1 MNGAPIFSIRA
12 RVIAGAGNA
21 TVFSADFRTLKF
33 HSAFRDFNT
42 VTTHAT
48 AGRADWNPVIINGE
62 VIFINRWSSTFA
74 IKVDERC
81 YIFTFAVLIV
91 RHGIMCRIQKKLR
104 YFVIRKKS
112 FHPKKGMQKAMGI
125 MFRGTRKMRK
135 HGQVAFRVHEHV

>member
-12 RVIAGAGNA
+12 RGIAAAGNA

-91 RHGIMCRIQKKLR
+91 RHAKSHGNHVSRHKKNEE
-104 YFVIRKKS
+104 
-112 FHPKKGMQKAMGI
+112 
-125 MFRGTRKMRK
+125 TRAGRFPSPRACINHSRDNNSHSSVFYVLYAK
-135 HGQVAFRVHEHV
+135 